1 MFIVSL
7 TYTASLDLVDELLTS
22 HVNYLNEQYSKGT
35 FLLSGRKVPRTGGVI
50 LATAE
55 SREKLEAI
63 LSEDP
68 FWENQVAKFE
78 IIEFMPTKSA
88 EGLELL
94 LK

>member
-22 HVNYLNEQYSKGT
+22 HVNYLNEQYSKGA

-68 FWENQVAKFE
+68 FWKNQVAKFE
-78 IIEFMPTKSA
+78 IIEFIPTKSA

-94 LK
+94 IK